1 MHQRINLLAPSIENI
16 QAHQKDN
23 ILPLVPE
30 ALESTAESHF
40 FWGIFFA
47 MPRFEGEKWLKMAP
61 PKVPPGAR
69 DAEAEAAQAR
79 ETYPWDQHSDGTWS

>member
-1 MHQRINLLAPSIENI
+1 
-16 QAHQKDN
+16 
-23 ILPLVPE
+23 
-30 ALESTAESHF
+30 
-40 FWGIFFA
+40 